1 MTPKQIELVQSTWAM
16 VVPIADTAANLFYDR
31 LFTIAPEVRPMFPQ
45 DMKEQKKKLMA
56 TIGVAIAGLNN
67 LEKLVPVVQNLGVGH
82 LDYGVREEHYQPVGA
97 ALLWTLEQ
105 GLGDKFTP
113 EVKEAWTVVY
123 TVLATTMIEA
133 AKKKAAA

>member
-56 TIGVAIAGLNN
+56 TIGVAIAAPAN
-67 LEKLVPVVQNLGVGH
+67 PVESFDQA
-82 LDYGVREEHYQPVGA
+82 QPA
-97 ALLWTLEQ
+97 PKPSYEWTHDLPTASFVDMQ
-105 GLGDKFTP
+105 MGTF
-113 EVKEAWTVVY
+113 
-123 TVLATTMIEA
+123 
-133 AKKKAAA
+133 

>member
-31 LFTIAPEVRPMFPQ
+31 LFSTAPEVRTMFPE
-45 DMKEQKKKLMA
+45 DMAEQKKKLMA
-56 TIGVAIAGLNN
+56 TIGVAVGGLND
-67 LEKLVPVVQNLGVGH
+67 LGALVPVVQSLGVGH
-82 LDYGVREEHYQPVGA
+82 LDYGVREEHYKPVGA
-97 ALLWTLEQ
+97 ALLWTLGQ

-133 AKKKAAA
+133 AKAKSAA